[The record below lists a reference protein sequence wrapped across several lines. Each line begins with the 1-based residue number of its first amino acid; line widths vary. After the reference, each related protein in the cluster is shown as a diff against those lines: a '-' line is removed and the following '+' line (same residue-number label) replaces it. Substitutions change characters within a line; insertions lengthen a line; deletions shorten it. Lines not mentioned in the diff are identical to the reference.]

1 LNLAK
6 AKTLAKIE
14 NSFDLSK
21 KFGPA
26 TIIWSGNGYHLYIPA
41 DSQGVILEQMP
52 EFSKFKEPS
61 KEFLRLKP
69 VFFTSVYYIFLCF

>member
-1 LNLAK
+1 
-6 AKTLAKIE
+6 LAKIE